1 MLTDSRM
8 TLIAT
13 KPPPIAFP
21 ERVIATWNA
30 FAVRSNPLVAIAV
43 AAAAL
48 TVPAMIFH
56 RNASEEGLGVSIA
69 GFAIVGPAGIAGHII
84 TRLPTALSVL
94 FACLLIYWLLRRM
107 SASVPAALFGVAL
120 LLACPLV
127 IRAEASVSAEL
138 PLAMLLFLA
147 FCLWWDGQEK
157 GSMSATRW
165 LATAAVLL
173 LAFSLQGPQAASSTF
188 VSAGAPGAV
197 MRILGDA
204 FPAVLGAMAYLLARG
219 YGGDDAPGVRL
230 DRPGFMAAVACYA
243 AASAVF
249 VLLWPGGIG
258 HYYAPAV
265 LALCVVGGLAYDLLD
280 TRLPLIAAPLLLLTA
295 ALLGYALLHAFGWT
309 A

>member
-1 MLTDSRM
+1 M

-13 KPPPIAFP
+13 KPPPLVFP

-30 FAVRSNPLVAIAV
+30 FAARCNPPIAIV
-43 AAAAL
+43 AAVVAL
-48 TVPAMIFH
+48 TMPATIF
-56 RNASEEGLGVSIA
+56 RGNASEDHLAVSIA
-69 GFAIVGPAGIAGHII
+69 GHPVAGPAGIAGHVI

-94 FACLLIYWLLRRM
+94 FGCLLIYWLLRRM
-107 SASVPAALFGVAL
+107 SASAAAALFGAAL

-157 GSMSATRW
+157 GSMSAVRW
-165 LATAAVLL
+165 VATAAVLL

-197 MRILGDA
+197 MRLLGDA
-204 FPAVLGAMAYLLARG
+204 FPAVFGAVVYLLARG
-219 YGGDDAPGVRL
+219 YGVDGAPGAGFV
-230 DRPGFMAAVACYA
+230 RPGFIVAVACYV

-249 VLLWPGGIG
+249 VLLWPGGMG
-258 HYYAPAV
+258 RYYVPAV
-265 LALCVVGGLAYDLLD
+265 PALCVLGGLGYDLLD
-280 TRLPLIAAPLLLLTA
+280 ARLRLVVAPLLLLTA
-295 ALLGYALLHAFGWT
+295 ALLGYALLHSFGM
-309 A
+309 AA